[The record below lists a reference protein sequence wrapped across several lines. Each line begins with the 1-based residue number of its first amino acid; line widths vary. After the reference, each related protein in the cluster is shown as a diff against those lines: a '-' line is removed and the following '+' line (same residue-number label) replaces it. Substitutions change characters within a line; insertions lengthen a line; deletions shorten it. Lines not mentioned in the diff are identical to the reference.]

1 MNFFTEQ
8 DHARRNSKWLVLL
21 FVLAVILLIGLSNV
35 IIASTFWLFDSHN
48 NGLNQANEGSFFST
62 DLFIMVSLV
71 MTSVIGCAIAFK
83 WYQLR
88 DGGRRIAESLG
99 GERLLPNSQAPEQR
113 QVLNVVEE
121 MALASG
127 MPVPSVYLL
136 KDEIGINA
144 FAAGHTSADA
154 VIGITQGALEQ
165 LNREQLQGVVA
176 HEFSHIL
183 NGDMRLNMQLIALL
197 SGIIF
202 ISNIGEF
209 VVHSQRYNSVS
220 HSSRNKNNDVRVVAV
235 GFGLLALGWIGAF
248 FANMIKAAISRQ
260 REYLADASAVQFT
273 RNPNGIADALK
284 IIGGYDA
291 GSGLRTPLSQ
301 EASHMFI
308 GDARRLGSF
317 FATHPAIKTRIKRIL
332 PRWDGQVIK
341 RDIKKIAEP
350 IYSKTSQ
357 KRAQKHSQEQLKKT
371 VFVAAAAEAAIEHV
385 TNKSAKA
392 EYSLS
397 EHTVT
402 VSGELAHLDEGLL
415 ALAHDP
421 CGVISVVYALLLDSN
436 DALRKKQL
444 HDIKDNLSKD
454 SRINETLQA
463 WEWINSV
470 DKSYRLPLLELSF
483 PALKCMSALQYQR
496 FMDNLRTLIKADQ
509 QVDMYEWCLY
519 QLVKHYLAHQ
529 FEKTT
534 PSKAVYKSTAEVA
547 KPFSIVLSTFA
558 YFGHEQTLEIQR
570 AFGIGANSIGLYTIS
585 LLEREQCQV
594 EHFGPAVKQLA
605 NAYPQ
610 VKQRILR
617 ALVACICLDKQLT
630 ILENEMIRCIAA
642 VMDCPGPQISLG
654 VRRT

>member
-1 MNFFTEQ
+1 MNFFAEQ

-21 FVLAVILLIGLSNV
+21 FVVAVIILIGLSN
-35 IIASTFWLFDSHN
+35 ILIAACLWMFDSTSE
-48 NGLNQANEGSFFST
+48 LNLPDNRSFFSA
-62 DLFIMVSLV
+62 DILVFVSLV
-71 MTSVIGCAIAFK
+71 MTSIIACAIAFK
-83 WYQLR
+83 WFQLK

-99 GERLLPNSQAPEQR
+99 GQRILPNSQIAEQ
-113 QVLNVVEE
+113 QQILNVVEE

-144 FAAGHTSADA
+144 FAAGHTPADA

-183 NGDMRLNMQLIALL
+183 NGDMRLNVRLIALL
-197 SGIIF
+197 SGIVF
-202 ISNIGEF
+202 IANLGEF
-209 VVHSQRYNSVS
+209 VLHSQRYNHRS
-220 HSSRNKNNDVRVVAV
+220 SSRSNNNDIRVAAA
-235 GFGLLALGWIGAF
+235 GAGLVALGWIGLF

-317 FATHPAIKTRIKRIL
+317 FATHPAIKSRIKRIL
-332 PRWDGQVIK
+332 PRWDGALIK
-341 RDIKKIAEP
+341 RDIKKVAKP

-357 KRAQKHSQEQLKKT
+357 QKANQHRQEQLKKT
-371 VFVAAAAEAAIEHV
+371 VFVAAAAEAAIDALE
-385 TNKSAKA
+385 NKSEKA

-397 EHTVT
+397 ENTVT
-402 VSGELAHLDEGLL
+402 VSGELAHLPDGLL
-415 ALAHDP
+415 SLAHDP
-421 CGVISVVYALLLDSN
+421 CGVISVVYALLLSDEEAQRN
-436 DALRKKQL
+436 KQL
-444 HDIKDNLSKD
+444 DDIKDNLSKS
-454 SRINETLQA
+454 SRIEETLKA
-463 WEWINSV
+463 WQWIVSV

-483 PALKCMSALQYQR
+483 PALKCMSAKQHQR
-496 FMDNLRTLIKADQ
+496 FMDNLRSLIKADQ

-519 QLVKHYLAHQ
+519 HLVKHYLSHQ
-529 FEKTT
+529 FEKVERSR
-534 PSKAVYKSTAEVA
+534 PIFSAIPEIAE
-547 KPFSIVLSTFA
+547 PFSVVLSSLA
-558 YFGHEQTLEIQR
+558 YFGHEEDKDIQR
-570 AFGIGANSIGLYTIS
+570 AFGIGANSIGLYTIR
-585 LLEREQCQV
+585 LLAQEQCQV
-594 EHFGPAVKQLA
+594 EHFGPAVKKLA

-610 VKQRILR
+610 IKQRILR
-617 ALVACICLDKQLT
+617 ALVACVCLDKQLT
-630 ILENEMIRCIAA
+630 VLENEMIRCIAA

-654 VRRT
+654 VRRP